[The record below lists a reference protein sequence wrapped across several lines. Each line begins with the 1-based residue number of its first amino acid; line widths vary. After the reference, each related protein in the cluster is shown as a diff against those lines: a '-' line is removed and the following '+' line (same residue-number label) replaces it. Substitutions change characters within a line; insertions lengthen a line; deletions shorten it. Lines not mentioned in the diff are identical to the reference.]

1 MPWFSASRAFFWA
14 FIFAWA
20 AFFLAAAVVA
30 FLVFLDL
37 VVPEDLLLPALLPA
51 LEAVLAGLDAVEV
64 ERLVSRGIE
73 VKKRRAR
80 E

>member
-1 MPWFSASRAFFWA
+1 
-14 FIFAWA
+14 
-20 AFFLAAAVVA
+20 VVA